1 MNRSRTRLRGLA
13 LLALTAS
20 SLAAQTP
27 IDSGVTLIHAGRIFD
42 SERGAFLSRR
52 DILVRHG
59 VIDTIAEHLTAPT
72 GAKIVDL
79 SRYSVLPGLIDSHT
93 HLLYL
98 ESPAGE
104 PTLHGIG
111 AVIVEGTPLRAL
123 HGAARGRTFLAA
135 GITTVRDLGNSGRFG
150 DMALRDAIRDGSVDG
165 PRMIAAGP
173 GLSPEGG
180 QFPGLQSAYR
190 AIAEEEY
197 RVVRGPADAASAVR
211 ENVNYGADVIKI
223 YSNNTPNH
231 GALSVDE
238 MRAIVD
244 EAHRLHVKVTAHAT
258 SDEAVW
264 RAATAGVDGIEHAY
278 QVADSTLELMK
289 QKRIFMVPTDLDSAT
304 ILRYASRSEGR
315 FSATPAQVP
324 AFLGGQRDRLRRAM
338 KAGVAI
344 AAGSDNYIDL
354 GMPQGDA
361 AKHNLFAYVEA
372 GMPPLGALQAA
383 TLTASRL
390 LGLEGRIGVIKPKA
404 FADIIAVDGDPASDI
419 HALERVRFVMKQG
432 TVYLDKLSAISP

>member
-1 MNRSRTRLRGLA
+1 MRNPS
-13 LLALTAS
+13 LLLLLVGCAATIAG
-20 SLAAQTP
+20 AQTP
-27 IDSGVTLIHAGRIFD
+27 IDTGVTLIHAGRVFD
-42 SERGAFLSRR
+42 SERGVFTAAR
-52 DILVRHG
+52 DILVRRG
-59 VIDTIAEHLTAPT
+59 VIDTIAERLPAPA
-72 GAKIVDL
+72 GARVVDL
-79 SRYSVLPGLIDSHT
+79 SRFSVLPGLIDSHT

-104 PTLHGIG
+104 LTTQGAS
-111 AVIVEGTPLRAL
+111 AVIMEGTPLRAL
-123 HGAARGRTFLAA
+123 HGAARARTFLAA

-180 QFPGLQSAYR
+180 QFPGLQSSYR

-197 RVVRGPADAASAVR
+197 RVVRGPQDAALGVR
-211 ENVNYGADVIKI
+211 ENVTYGADVIKI
-223 YSNNTPNH
+223 YSNNTPNR
-231 GALSVDE
+231 GSLSVDE

-264 RAATAGVDGIEHAY
+264 RAAVAGVDGIEHVY
-278 QVADSTLELMK
+278 QVADSTLTLMK
-289 QKRIFMVPTDLDSAT
+289 QKGIVMVPTDLDSAT
-304 ILRYASRSEGR
+304 MLRYASRSQGK
-315 FSATPAQVP
+315 FTVTPAQVP
-324 AFLGGQRDRLRRAM
+324 TFLTGQRERLRRAM
-338 KAGVAI
+338 KIGVTI

-361 AKHNLFAYVEA
+361 AKHNLFAYAEA
-372 GMPPLGALQAA
+372 GMPAPSVLQAA
-383 TLTASRL
+383 TLNASRL
-390 LGLEGRIGVIKPKA
+390 LGLEGKIGVIKPKA
-404 FADIIAVDGDPASDI
+404 FADIIAVEGDPATDI

-432 TVYLDKLSAISP
+432 TTYLNKVSAVRD